1 MASANPVQS
10 EVHPDDQLSVDS
22 AGASHEIDDS
32 ADDERDNEELDVSY
46 GHVPSWEE
54 AISYLL
60 NPSLVESVSSVPDPA
75 QSSDHGRPPPRHRG
89 HKRH

>member
-1 MASANPVQS
+1 MVAASPEQS
-10 EVHPDDQLSVDS
+10 EEHPDDQLIVDS
-22 AGASHEIDDS
+22 AGATHEIDDS
-32 ADDERDNEELDVSY
+32 ADDEGDSEELDVSY

-60 NPSLVESVSSVPDPA
+60 NPSLVESVSSAPDSA
-75 QSSDHGRPPPRHRG
+75 QSSDHGRPPPRRRG

>member
-1 MASANPVQS
+1 MASANGEPS
-10 EVHPDDQLSVDS
+10 EEHPDDQLIVDS
-22 AGASHEIDDS
+22 AGATHEIDDT
-32 ADDERDNEELDVSY
+32 ADDEGDSEELDVSY

-60 NPSLVESVSSVPDPA
+60 NPSLVEAVSSAPDPA
-75 QSSDHGRPPPRHRG
+75 QSSDHGRPPTRHRG